1 MGKEYKELADI
12 CLNSVLFEIAIKN
25 RVDFFEI
32 IRCDNVHD
40 YNRENPLCPLDE
52 KCFIVLKNRA
62 KEIIKNGQ

>member
-32 IRCDNVHD
+32 IRCENEQD
-40 YNRENPLCPLDE
+40 YNRENPLYPLTKE
-52 KCFIVLKNRA
+52 MFNIFKNKA
-62 KEIIKNGQ
+62 KEIIKNV